1 MGRTMASQKVI
12 HLKWVAFASLLNNTG
27 AAFIWPLTTM
37 YVNKYLH
44 QTLTTA
50 GIVMLFI
57 SLSMMAGNYLGGW
70 LFDHWS
76 AYRSAVLGVACS
88 TVAIACLIFFHGWP
102 WFAVLLVINSFGDG
116 INMTIINSYGT
127 GVANHTSRFVF
138 NYIYMAFNVGV
149 VIGTLL
155 VGVLLPI
162 SVVLVFSVAT
172 AFYLALSLVVI
183 LTFNAPLAKR
193 PKNPTNHSRVRL
205 KGQPLL
211 QLVYLILLNVITI
224 HISYSL
230 WESVLAV
237 HMTNMGIP
245 FYDYS
250 MLWTINGVIIII
262 GQPLVSKL
270 SPYIRLSNQILIGI
284 AIFGSSFLLL
294 IFIRTLP
301 FFIVDFVI
309 LTIGETLSF
318 AGLPAWIT
326 QLTGVERASHY
337 QGLYNIVIS
346 VGRAIGPLYGGFVI
360 ENSSYQL
367 LFLSAFLMIMV
378 TLAIVGVKLLHIHRS
393 ARA

>member
-1 MGRTMASQKVI
+1 MQKTKTVQ
-12 HLKWVAFASLLNNTG
+12 LRWVAFASLLNNTG

-57 SLSMMAGNYLGGW
+57 SLAMMAGNYIGGW

-76 AYRSAVLGVACS
+76 PFRSAMLGVTCS
-88 TVAIACLIFFHGWP
+88 TVPIMILIWVHDWP
-102 WFAVLLVINSFGDG
+102 WFALLLVINSFGDG

-127 GVANHTSRFVF
+127 GVAHHTSRFVF

-155 VGVLLPI
+155 VGILLPI
-162 SVVLVFSVAT
+162 SVVLVFSVA
-172 AFYLALSLVVI
+172 AVFYLCLTVVVL
-183 LTFNAPLAKR
+183 LTFNAPLDKR
-193 PKNPTNHSRVRL
+193 QRTVKNTHSDRL

-211 QLVYLILLNVITI
+211 QLVYLILINVVTI

-250 MLWTINGVIIII
+250 MLWTINGIIIII

-270 SPYIRLSNQILIGI
+270 SPYLRLSKQIVLGV
-284 AIFGSSFLLL
+284 AIFALSFFLL
-294 IFIRTLP
+294 IFAKSLP
-301 FFIVDFVI
+301 FFIVVFVI

-326 QLTGVERASHY
+326 QLTGVERAGHY

-360 ENSSYQL
+360 EHASYQL
-367 LFLSAFLMIMV
+367 LFMSAFLMIGV
-378 TLAIVGVKLLHIHRS
+378 TLLVVVIKLARIHQ
-393 ARA
+393 RAGA

>member
-1 MGRTMASQKVI
+1 MERQKTVQ
-12 HLKWVAFASLLNNTG
+12 LKWVAFASLLNNTG

-57 SLSMMAGNYLGGW
+57 SLAMMAGNYLGGW

-76 AYRSAVLGVACS
+76 PYRSAILGVTCS
-88 TVAIACLIFFHGWP
+88 SLPIIALIWIHGWP
-102 WFAVLLVINSFGDG
+102 WFALLLVINSFGDG

-127 GVANHTSRFVF
+127 AVANHTSRFVF
-138 NYIYMAFNVGV
+138 NYIYMAFNIGV

-162 SVVLVFSVAT
+162 SVVLVFSVAA
-172 AFYLALSLVVI
+172 AFYFCLSAVVL
-183 LTFNAPLAKR
+183 LTFNARLGKRQKTTQAKA
-193 PKNPTNHSRVRL
+193 KVQL

-211 QLVYLILLNVITI
+211 QLVYLILINVVTI
-224 HISYSL
+224 HVSYSL

-245 FYDYS
+245 FYAYS
-250 MLWTINGVIIII
+250 MLWTINGIIII
-262 GQPLVSKL
+262 VGQPLVSKL
-270 SPYIRLSNQILIGI
+270 SPYIRLSNQIILGI
-284 AIFGSSFLLL
+284 AIFAFSFFLL
-294 IFIRTLP
+294 IFAKTLP
-301 FFIVDFVI
+301 FFVVVFVI

-326 QLTGVERASHY
+326 QLTGVERAGHY

-360 ENSSYQL
+360 EHANYQL
-367 LFLSAFLMIMV
+367 LFLSSFIMIGV
-378 TLAIVGVKLLHIHRS
+378 TLLIVVVKLTRIHRTTG
-393 ARA
+393 A